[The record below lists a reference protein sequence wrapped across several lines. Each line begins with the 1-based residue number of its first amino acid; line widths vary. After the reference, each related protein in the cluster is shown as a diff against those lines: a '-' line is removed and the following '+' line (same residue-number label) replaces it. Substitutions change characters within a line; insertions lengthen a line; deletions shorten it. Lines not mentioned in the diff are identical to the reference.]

1 MNANL
6 AEKLKSLRKEK
17 NISQEKLAQYLNVS
31 FQSVS
36 KWENGNSC
44 PDISLLPAIAR
55 YYGIT
60 VDELLQV
67 ENINEKM
74 LFDEYK
80 MKAWELHRNNMPG
93 KLEIWLD
100 AYKKMPNNIEVKE
113 MLLSTYYDTDKVK
126 YCDEIID
133 IGVEIYNSDAP
144 NYYKGQAI
152 ALIAKIYARNGNF
165 EMAEKWA
172 LRSFQISHCQ
182 EVIFSQILDNDEL
195 IEQVGFFTYWVTKEL
210 FYMAMGI
217 IESNK
222 ISRGLEYKLNVL
234 KTVLDIYETF
244 YKNDDMSYEDILKLY
259 ILHKD
264 IAYMEAGLNSGE
276 NMVKKHLSRALECV
290 KKSLHIKEHTLSLPL
305 LDGIFVPAAPE
316 DNKQWVRL
324 MKADLDDPR
333 LDRYRKSKW
342 FSDITVEL
350 DNILITNN

>member
-1 MNANL
+1 M
-6 AEKLKSLRKEK
+6 
-17 NISQEKLAQYLNVS
+17 
-31 FQSVS
+31 
-36 KWENGNSC
+36 
-44 PDISLLPAIAR
+44 
-55 YYGIT
+55 
-60 VDELLQV
+60 LQV
-67 ENINEKM
+67 ENKNEKM

-152 ALIAKIYARNGNF
+152 ALIAKTYAKNGNF

-172 LRSFQISHCQ
+172 LRSFQINHCQ

-259 ILHKD
+259 I
-264 IAYMEAGLNSGE
+264 
-276 NMVKKHLSRALECV
+276 
-290 KKSLHIKEHTLSLPL
+290 
-305 LDGIFVPAAPE
+305 
-316 DNKQWVRL
+316 QQ
-324 MKADLDDPR
+324 
-333 LDRYRKSKW
+333 RYSVYGGW
-342 FSDITVEL
+342 TE
-350 DNILITNN
+350 